1 LRTAAILSSMYAV
14 VVGAGEVGFYIATI
28 LSQEGH
34 EVAVIDRDRTSYEKA
49 AEELDVLAIH
59 GNGAS
64 PRILEQA
71 SMGRAD
77 LLVAVTNSDEVNMI
91 ACLAAKQVG
100 VPLTAARIRNQDYLE
115 EGHVLSAG
123 LPGVD
128 YVIQPEAA
136 VADEVIKI
144 AAVPGALDVETFAGG
159 QVSLVEVQ
167 LAQGSGAALVPL
179 RDLRLPSGVLVSGVM
194 RGGETMVPRGEF
206 VLQAGDRVF
215 LLGKVEAT
223 TAAAELLS
231 GQHGL
236 PRKAI
241 LLGCGEI
248 GMRVALGLEER
259 RIGLTVFEKDPAQAA
274 RAADVLRRSLVI
286 ADEGIDERILVQEG
300 VPTADVFIAATGDD
314 RLNIL
319 TALMAKQLGAKRV
332 IAIVERG
339 EFSRVVESIGVD
351 VALSPRRMTASA
363 ILRFVRAG
371 TVLNAAVLDKS
382 AGEVLEFLVNGSS
395 PACGRS
401 LAEVDF
407 PRGAIVGAVVR
418 GETVSVPDGRT
429 VLEEG
434 DIAIVFA
441 VADAVHKVER
451 LFASR
456 WGR

>member
-1 LRTAAILSSMYAV
+1 MYAV
-14 VVGAGEVGFYIATI
+14 IVGAGEVGFHIATI

-34 EVAVIDRDRTSYEKA
+34 EVAVIDRDRATYEKA

-64 PRILEQA
+64 PRVLEQA

-77 LLVAVTNSDEVNMI
+77 LVVAVTNSDEVNMI
-91 ACLAAKQVG
+91 ACLVAKQMG
-100 VPLTAARIRNQDYLE
+100 VPRTVARVRNQDYVE
-115 EGHVLSAG
+115 DGHVLSSG

-128 YVIQPEAA
+128 YVIQPEMA
-136 VADEVIKI
+136 VADEVIRI
-144 AAVPGALDVETFAGG
+144 ASIPGALDVEVFARG
-159 QVSLVEVQ
+159 QVCVVEVQ
-167 LAQGSGAALVPL
+167 VGAESAATLVPL
-179 RDLRLPSGVLVSGVM
+179 RDLDLPVGVLVSGVM
-194 RGGETMVPRGEF
+194 RAGETIVPRGDF
-206 VLQAGDRVF
+206 LLRPGDRVF
-215 LLGKVEAT
+215 LLGEVGAPE
-223 TAAAELLS
+223 AAAERLT
-231 GQHGL
+231 GQHGV

-248 GMRVALGLEER
+248 GIRVALGLEER
-259 RIGLTVFEKDPAQAA
+259 HIGLTVFEKDPNQAA
-274 RAADVLRRSLVI
+274 RAADLLRRSMVI

-300 VPTADVFIAATGDD
+300 VPGADIFIAATGDD

-319 TALMAKQLGAKRV
+319 TALMAKQLGARRV
-332 IAIVERG
+332 VAIVERG

-351 VALSPRRMTASA
+351 VAISPRRMTASA

-382 AGEVLEFLVNGSS
+382 AAEVLEFLVEESS
-395 PACGRS
+395 SISGRS

-418 GETVSVPDGRT
+418 GEKVNVPDGRT
-429 VLEEG
+429 VLQGG
-434 DIAIVFA
+434 DVAIVFA
-441 VADAVHKVER
+441 ATDVVHDVER

-456 WGR
+456 RRR